1 MNGRTNSNGT
11 TTDTLQIPLDA
22 PSNVLAVA
30 GVNSVTITYTDPLD
44 KYGTTEGEVAQD
56 PQQLVSVW
64 DHSVI
69 VRKVGSDPTGP
80 LDGTQVCS
88 SMIRNQ
94 YQTNGFVDMGL
105 DINQTYHYGVF
116 AYNESNVPSEGGFS
130 NCHLWGFD
138 SILAN
143 NSWEQINQAG
153 SIGVASSIW
162 EIGDE
167 KDITVGSET
176 LTVVIL
182 DFNHDNY
189 KNTSNKIPMTFATK
203 NLMKDK
209 LTVHYLGGYGYPNES
224 EVYECWDNI
233 KTNIQSDIVPYLKTV
248 SRNVY
253 FQDSD
258 NYQFTF
264 TFPTYTEVL
273 GPFVNESGV
282 GNPSTP
288 SGGGRQYPYFT
299 SLDNRIKRLSNGTG
313 AISNYWTISGAD
325 NTVQGIYY
333 IDDDG
338 DATKVSTHNNYPS
351 AGKCFMFFI

>member
-64 DHSVI
+64 DHSII

-138 SILAN
+138 SVLAN

-153 SIGVASSIW
+153 SIGTAPSIW

-167 KDITVGSET
+167 KNIIVGNET
-176 LTVVIL
+176 LTMVIL
-182 DFNHDNY
+182 DFNHDN
-189 KNTSNKIPMTFATK
+189 NAISGGKIPMTFGTK
-203 NLMKDK
+203 NLMNNTIRLTKPGAYQSIWDIPLGITWKDI
-209 LTVHYLGGYGYPNES
+209 ES
-224 EVYECWDNI
+224 KIESSI
-233 KTNIQSDIVPYLKTV
+233 TPYLKTISKDFLDIHEGAV
-248 SRNVY
+248 QTVIA
-253 FQDSD
+253 
-258 NYQFTF
+258 
-264 TFPTYTEVL
+264 FPTYLEI
-273 GPFVNESGV
+273 FESYDGGDV
-282 GNPSTP
+282 ANPHTP
-288 SGGGRQYPYFT
+288 SGGGYQYPYFAT
-299 SLDNRIKRLSNGTG
+299 LNNRIKKLRNGAGDASNWWTS
-313 AISNYWTISGAD
+313 SNYAN
-325 NTVQGIYY
+325 NTKNLWAVSKNGEPTPASTEY
-333 IDDDG
+333 D
-338 DATKVSTHNNYPS
+338 TKNFLGV
-351 AGKCFMFFI
+351 CFQFFI